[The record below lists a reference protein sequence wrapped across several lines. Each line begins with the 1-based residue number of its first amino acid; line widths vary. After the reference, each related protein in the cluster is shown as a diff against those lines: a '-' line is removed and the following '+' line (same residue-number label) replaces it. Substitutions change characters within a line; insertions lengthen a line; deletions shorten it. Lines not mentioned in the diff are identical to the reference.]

1 MADLSIKITGT
12 LDKELTK
19 TEINKKLTS
28 LQEDIDKLKINI
40 GVDENVLKKLTELA
54 DKLKNVGNATEKVAK
69 GANEGLKG
77 EIKTLEELTRGYKE
91 LNKQI
96 KYKRDGTEKSTT
108 STYQDD
114 KGNGRVINTNSK
126 GVVTSY
132 KDIENIVKFEKEQQ
146 KLRKTLE
153 ELARTGHYTTT
164 ELRNIGQGINTAST
178 IKQLDDLKA
187 HMSNMK
193 FDTSFD
199 SQLERVRQSLKK
211 VYDQG
216 LMDERKFRDLNN
228 AIDASK
234 NISELEKM
242 QQAIQKAS
250 DSGKNTN
257 LQQNLLNQAKS
268 LLGRNGSNLD
278 VSGVNNLI
286 NNLKRI
292 NPEATNASNELK
304 RLQQQLRNYS
314 ANAGTAARNTNNLQN
329 QLNSA
334 TGSTKTFAN
343 SLKDAFK
350 NFSVFSMTGAI
361 FYAPVR
367 ALQDMTQRLIEVD
380 TLMTDIRR
388 VMDMPDFKFTELLQ
402 QAVDTSDELSTK
414 LKDTLSMMG
423 DFGRMG
429 FDSNQLVDIT
439 KTAQVLQNISDLDA
453 TSSVDTLTSA
463 MLNFNIAADQS
474 ITIADKLNEVDNNYA
489 ISTKDLSDGIRKAA
503 ATAKTFGVDINE
515 LTGYIA
521 AIGSTTRESGAIVG
535 NGLKTIFSR
544 ITTMD
549 DAATSLQSVGV
560 SIRDMS
566 GNVRDVSD
574 ILGDLSGKWTNLSD
588 EQKQNLGVTIAGR
601 YQLTRFLALMNNF
614 SIAQSATATAVSS
627 SGSAMKEQAKY
638 ADSLEA
644 RINRLDTAWNKFTLA
659 MGNAF
664 LTDSLVSGIE
674 TLNSLATTVAGFVN
688 KFGALGTVF
697 GIIGTTIV
705 ALNTKFK
712 TFSTSLLFGTTG
724 MTRMQLASAGLAT
737 SMTRLEVAMV
747 GVKATMRGLVASS
760 VVGLAFVAV
769 GYAIEKLIGSY
780 SDAKQEQEDF
790 EASQQKGVDSLTNNR
805 QEIEK
810 LIAQYEQMSRAKK
823 TLGDNWSSEQETK
836 YLQVQQQLSDLY
848 PQLIDHIDGAGNA
861 HLKTKTKI
869 EKEIEATDKLIEAKK
884 KLTKATA
891 ISDFDKQLS
900 KMDDLQNKAKDKSDP
915 IKNEH
920 YDKFGLLP
928 KIKNPF
934 DVIDKE
940 KIAQN
945 KYEVESLQNQWAN
958 AAQKINS
965 KVLEVSNAYS
975 KLKIDSNIQKSVDD
989 FVSSL
994 DLSKIKSPEKLDKY
1008 AQTIAELS
1016 DKMQKA
1022 FQNGDEKAYDKA
1034 QDKLVAY
1041 SQKLVGTKQHVYDM
1055 SLSFGDLKKAVEM
1068 GANAIFA
1075 GKDGMDGLDESA
1087 TGATDSVQALTQASM
1102 ENASVME
1109 QMVGTTQDL
1118 IDQTKDQI
1126 TTYQMLSNVENLSAE
1141 QKTALANATAYLN
1154 QLYPQFIENGKLNV
1168 EQMRKQVEAEEILLK
1183 AVTDVANG
1191 HADAE
1196 EIMTTNQALQSK
1208 NRLDMISDQIS
1219 AYQKLIEAAYAA
1231 AEADGGE
1238 MTGAR
1243 SHVISSSTSKIAD
1256 LKTQVDA
1263 LSNTYSAQVQ
1273 RLADATGYQG
1283 QYYAATEKSKD
1294 ATDSYTY
1301 VSDKF
1306 KLALENVNTQLEKYN
1321 KIMDKFPNYSDD
1333 YQDALKN
1340 EIKLLQQKEKLL
1352 KEQANTLDKQIKS
1365 GKISQTGVIQT
1376 NTTSNTTTTSTGTS
1390 TYSGKYADFINKA
1403 ASTYGVDPN
1412 LIASIIKQE
1421 SGFNPNARSGAG
1433 AKGLMQLMPGTAK
1446 ELGVK
1451 NAYDPY
1457 ESIMAGTK
1465 YFVQQLKAFGGN
1477 VQKALA
1483 AYNAGAGNVRKY
1495 GGIPPFKETQ
1505 NYVKNVLAN
1514 YNSSANKTIST
1525 TVSSGMDALLSEAR
1539 KQSKLGTFT
1548 YKQIGGA
1555 FTGSY
1560 QQFLNRALSDCSQ
1573 FVQEYFQNFLNTNV
1587 PRTAAEQWNAGQ
1599 AVKNGQQQIGD
1610 LVFWNTTGKAHSHVG
1625 IYTGNGKVM
1634 QMGTKGLKEINVN
1647 AIKNFEGYRRIPGAN
1662 TSSSASGSTS
1672 GSGNASK
1679 DAAEAQQ
1686 NIDDAKLD
1694 LLQLQQDASDVEAQ
1708 IQAMQLQLIQSVAA
1722 AYDHK
1727 NKLLE
1732 DDFAE
1737 IDYKQKLEN
1746 ENSKNWIS
1754 LQLQKEKLMQQEKK
1768 NQQDAINYLK
1778 NQIKYNK
1785 NLTQAQ
1791 KDALNDDIISRT
1803 QQLYE
1808 LETNILSE
1816 RESMAEKLIDVYK
1829 SVLEAQKQAALD
1841 TIDKMIDGINKK
1853 AEEDDYNKQLS
1864 EKQKGRQDILT
1875 EMANLSMDNSS
1886 AAKKRLAELQKELD
1900 DSNKDI
1906 TDMQDG
1912 HTKDLRIDNLNGQKD
1927 TIEKKYDDLLN
1938 DERKFAKMRSDIIA
1952 GHTNDIL
1959 KILNTFF
1966 NDIKSKASQLGTSNA
1981 NNILDQITS
1990 ATSYASGT
1998 KTTKDGQTGELVVEK
2013 PINLMT
2019 VDKNGKLKN
2028 VRVLNAGEKYRVY
2041 GYNSKYGYNLGGNQ
2055 YVYNAPGFV
2064 KYQKFDT
2071 GGMTP
2076 DWAGDDGKLAMLH
2089 KKEIVLNKMDTSN
2102 LLKTINFTRD
2112 LVNKINIP
2120 NLSDLFKQP
2129 SATTGGS
2136 TINISF
2142 NVEKM
2147 NGNQKD
2153 VDFFMDKIIKGVNAM
2168 GGTM

>member
-549 DAATSLQSVGV
+549 DAATSLQSVGI

-747 GVKATMRGLVASS
+747 GVKATMRGLAASS

-1525 TVSSGMDALLSEAR
+1525 TVSSGMDALLAEAR

-1841 TIDKMIDGINKK
+1841 TID
-1853 AEEDDYNKQLS
+1853 EDD
-1864 EKQKGRQDILT
+1864 
-1875 EMANLSMDNSS
+1875 
-1886 AAKKRLAELQKELD
+1886 
-1900 DSNKDI
+1900 
-1906 TDMQDG
+1906 
-1912 HTKDLRIDNLNGQKD
+1912 
-1927 TIEKKYDDLLN
+1927 
-1938 DERKFAKMRSDIIA
+1938 
-1952 GHTNDIL
+1952 
-1959 KILNTFF
+1959 
-1966 NDIKSKASQLGTSNA
+1966 
-1981 NNILDQITS
+1981 
-1990 ATSYASGT
+1990 
-1998 KTTKDGQTGELVVEK
+1998 
-2013 PINLMT
+2013 
-2019 VDKNGKLKN
+2019 
-2028 VRVLNAGEKYRVY
+2028 
-2041 GYNSKYGYNLGGNQ
+2041 
-2055 YVYNAPGFV
+2055 
-2064 KYQKFDT
+2064 
-2071 GGMTP
+2071 
-2076 DWAGDDGKLAMLH
+2076 
-2089 KKEIVLNKMDTSN
+2089 
-2102 LLKTINFTRD
+2102 
-2112 LVNKINIP
+2112 
-2120 NLSDLFKQP
+2120 
-2129 SATTGGS
+2129 
-2136 TINISF
+2136 
-2142 NVEKM
+2142 
-2147 NGNQKD
+2147 
-2153 VDFFMDKIIKGVNAM
+2153 
-2168 GGTM
+2168 

>member
-1 MADLSIKITGT
+1 MADLRIKIVGQ
-12 LDKELTK
+12 LDKQLTK
-19 TEINKKLTS
+19 DDINKKIGE
-28 LQEDIDKLKINI
+28 LQGKVDKLKIEVKIDDKIMKTLNDFANQMKKI
-40 GVDENVLKKLTELA
+40 GNNVF
-54 DKLKNVGNATEKVAK
+54 GNT
-69 GANEGLKG
+69 NQQNQSLKG
-77 EIKTLEELTRGYKE
+77 QAKQLKDLINGYKE

-96 KYKRDGTEKSTT
+96 KYNRDGSVKSVSTT
-108 STYQDD
+108 YGND
-114 KGNGRVINTNSK
+114 KGNGRVVNTNAK
-126 GVVTSY
+126 GEVVNY
-132 KDIENIVKFEKEQQ
+132 KDIESIQKFEKEQQ
-146 KLRKTLE
+146 KLRQTLT
-153 ELARTGHYTTT
+153 ELARTGKYTTD
-164 ELRNIGQGINTAST
+164 ELRKIGQGINIAST
-178 IKQLDDLKA
+178 IKQLENLKSR
-187 HMSNMK
+187 MGNMK
-193 FDTSFD
+193 LDTSFEA
-199 SQLERVRQSLKK
+199 QTERVRQSLKK
-211 VYDQG
+211 LFDQASIN
-216 LMDERKFRDLNN
+216 ERNFNRFNN
-228 AIDASK
+228 VINSAK
-234 NISELEKM
+234 NVTELEK
-242 QQAIQKAS
+242 IQKALQRVG
-250 DSGKNTN
+250 DTGNNQN
-257 LQQNLLNQAKS
+257 LQQKLLSQAQTLLAGNSKKLNVTGVNDLINQLKS
-268 LLGRNGSNLD
+268 LSP
-278 VSGVNNLI
+278 S
-286 NNLKRI
+286 
-292 NPEATNASNELK
+292 ATNASNQLK
-304 RLQQQLRNYS
+304 RLEQQLKQYQQESRVAAAHTLTFGS
-314 ANAGTAARNTNNLQN
+314 ALKQALSGFSLWALTAQA
-329 QLNSA
+329 
-334 TGSTKTFAN
+334 
-343 SLKDAFK
+343 
-350 NFSVFSMTGAI
+350 V
-361 FYAPVR
+361 YAPIR
-367 ALQDMTQRLIEVD
+367 ALQDMTQRLIEID

-474 ITIADKLNEVDNNYA
+474 ITIADKLNEVDNNFA

-503 ATAKTFGVDINE
+503 ASAKTFGVDINE
-515 LTGYIA
+515 LTGYVA
-521 AIGSTTRESGAIVG
+521 AIGSTTRESGSIIG

-544 ITTMD
+544 MTTMNE
-549 DAATSLQSVGV
+549 AVGALESVGV
-560 SIRDMS
+560 SVKDLE
-566 GNVRDVSD
+566 GNVRPVSD
-574 ILGDLSGKWTNLSD
+574 IMSNLASKWSSLSD
-588 EQKQNLGVTIAGR
+588 EQRQNTAVSVAGR

-747 GVKATMRGLVASS
+747 GVKATMRGLAASS

-790 EASQQKGVDSLTNNR
+790 EASQQKGVDSLANNR

-823 TLGDNWSSEQETK
+823 ILGDSWSSDQETK

-861 HLKTKTKI
+861 HLKTKTQI

-891 ISDFDKQLS
+891 KSDFDKQLS

-1075 GKDGMDGLDESA
+1075 GKDGMDGLDDSA
-1087 TGATDSVQALTQASM
+1087 TDATASVQALTQAAM
-1102 ENASVME
+1102 ENASVTE
-1109 QMVGTTQDL
+1109 QMVGTTQDML
-1118 IDQTKDQI
+1118 DGTKEQI
-1126 TTYQMLSNVENLSAE
+1126 TAYQMLSNVENLSAE
-1141 QKTALANATAYLN
+1141 QKTALANATSYLN

-1196 EIMTTNQALQSK
+1196 EIMTTNAALQSK
-1208 NRLDMISDQIS
+1208 NRLKIISDQID
-1219 AYQKLIEAAYAA
+1219 AYSKLIEAAYSAA
-1231 AEADGGE
+1231 MADGGE

-1243 SHVISSSTSKIAD
+1243 ANVISSYTSKIAG
-1256 LKTQVDA
+1256 LKSQVDSLSNSYSTQVQK
-1263 LSNTYSAQVQ
+1263 LAQ
-1273 RLADATGYQG
+1273 ATGYQG
-1283 QYYAATEKSKD
+1283 QYYAATDKSTDATNKSKD
-1294 ATDSYTY
+1294 ATDTYTY

-1403 ASTYGVDPN
+1403 SSTYGVDPN
-1412 LIASIIKQE
+1412 LIAAIIKQE

-1525 TVSSGMDALLSEAR
+1525 TVSSGMDALLAEAR

-1672 GSGNASK
+1672 GSGNTSK

-1708 IQAMQLQLIQSVAA
+1708 IQAMQLQLVQSVAA

-1841 TIDKMIDGINKK
+1841 AVDEMIDGINKK
-1853 AEEDDYNKQLS
+1853 TEEDDYNKQLS

-1906 TDMQDG
+1906 NDMQDG
-1912 HTKDLRIDNLNGQKD
+1912 HTKDLRINNLNDQKD
-1927 TIEKKYDDLLN
+1927 EIESNYDNLLN
-1938 DERKFAKMRSDIIA
+1938 DERKFAKMRSDIIE

-1959 KILNTFF
+1959 KILNSFF
-1966 NDIKSKASQLGTSNA
+1966 NDIKSKASVLGTSNA
-1981 NNILDQITS
+1981 NNLLDQITS

>member
-1 MADLSIKITGT
+1 MADLRIKIVGQ
-12 LDKELTK
+12 LDKQLTK
-19 TEINKKLTS
+19 DDINKKIGE
-28 LQEDIDKLKINI
+28 LQGKVDKLKIEVKIDDKIMKTLNDFANQMKKI
-40 GVDENVLKKLTELA
+40 GNNVF
-54 DKLKNVGNATEKVAK
+54 GNT
-69 GANEGLKG
+69 NQQNQSLKG
-77 EIKTLEELTRGYKE
+77 QAKQLKDLINGYKE

-96 KYKRDGTEKSTT
+96 KYNRDGSVKSVSTT
-108 STYQDD
+108 YGND
-114 KGNGRVINTNSK
+114 KGNGRVVNTNAK
-126 GVVTSY
+126 GEVVNY
-132 KDIENIVKFEKEQQ
+132 KDIESIQKFEKEQQ
-146 KLRKTLE
+146 KLRQTLT
-153 ELARTGHYTTT
+153 ELARTGKYTTD
-164 ELRNIGQGINTAST
+164 ELRKIGQGINIAST
-178 IKQLDDLKA
+178 IKQLENLKSR
-187 HMSNMK
+187 MGNMK
-193 FDTSFD
+193 LDTSFEA
-199 SQLERVRQSLKK
+199 QTERVRQSLKK
-211 VYDQG
+211 LFDQASIN
-216 LMDERKFRDLNN
+216 ERNFNRFNN
-228 AIDASK
+228 VINSAK
-234 NISELEKM
+234 NVTELEK
-242 QQAIQKAS
+242 IQKALQRVG
-250 DSGKNTN
+250 DTGNNQN
-257 LQQNLLNQAKS
+257 LQQKLLTQAQTLLAGNSKKLNVTGVNDLVNQLKS
-268 LLGRNGSNLD
+268 LSP
-278 VSGVNNLI
+278 S
-286 NNLKRI
+286 
-292 NPEATNASNELK
+292 ATNASNQLK
-304 RLQQQLRNYS
+304 RLEQQLKQYQQESRVAAAHTLTFGS
-314 ANAGTAARNTNNLQN
+314 ALKQALSGFSLWALTAQA
-329 QLNSA
+329 
-334 TGSTKTFAN
+334 
-343 SLKDAFK
+343 
-350 NFSVFSMTGAI
+350 V
-361 FYAPVR
+361 YAPIR
-367 ALQDMTQRLIEVD
+367 ALQDMTQRLIEID

-549 DAATSLQSVGV
+549 DAATSLQSVGI

-747 GVKATMRGLVASS
+747 GVKATMRGLAASS

-790 EASQQKGVDSLTNNR
+790 EASQQKGVDSLANNR

-891 ISDFDKQLS
+891 KSDFDKQLS

-975 KLKIDSNIQKSVDD
+975 KLKIGSNIQKSVDD

-1055 SLSFGDLKKAVEM
+1055 SLSFGDLKKAVEL

-1075 GKDGMDGLDESA
+1075 GKDGMDGLDESVSDTTQSINDLINA
-1087 TGATDSVQALTQASM
+1087 AKETPTVQ
-1102 ENASVME
+1102 E
-1109 QMVGTTQDL
+1109 QMVGTTQKL

-1126 TTYQMLSNVENLSAE
+1126 TAYQLLSNEENKSAE
-1141 QKTALANATAYLN
+1141 QKLALKNATDYLN

-1196 EIMTTNQALQSK
+1196 ELMTYNQAQQSK
-1208 NRLDMISDQIS
+1208 NRIDMISDQIN
-1219 AYQKLIEAAYAA
+1219 AYQKLIDAAVAA
-1231 AEADGGE
+1231 AMVDGGLTGKNQYDGGE

-1243 SHVISSSTSKIAD
+1243 ANVISMYTSKIGD
-1256 LKTQVDA
+1256 LKSQVDA
-1263 LSNTYSAQVQ
+1263 LSKSYDTQVQ
-1273 RLADATGYQG
+1273 KLAQATGYQG

-1301 VSDKF
+1301 VSDKY

-1390 TYSGKYADFINKA
+1390 TYSGKYADVINKA

-1412 LIASIIKQE
+1412 LIAAIIKQE

-1525 TVSSGMDALLSEAR
+1525 TVSSGMDALLAEAR
-1539 KQSKLGTFT
+1539 KQSKLGAFT
-1548 YKQIGGA
+1548 YKQIGGE

-1587 PRTAAEQWNAGQ
+1587 PRTAAQQWNAGQ
-1599 AVKNGQQQIGD
+1599 AVANGQQQVGD

-1625 IYTGNGKVM
+1625 IYSGNGKVM
-1634 QMGTKGLKEINVN
+1634 QMGTKGLKEIDVN
-1647 AIKNFEGYRRIPGAN
+1647 AIKGFEGYRRITGAN
-1662 TSSSASGSTS
+1662 ATNTTGATSSD
-1672 GSGNASK
+1672 NPSK
-1679 DAAEAQQ
+1679 DAADNAANVDQ
-1686 NIDDAKLD
+1686 AKLD
-1694 LLQLQQDASDVEAQ
+1694 LLGLQQDAADVANQ
-1708 IQAMQLQLIQSVAA
+1708 IQDLQLQLVQVQAN

-1746 ENSKNWIS
+1746 ENSKAWIS
-1754 LQLQKEKLMQQEKK
+1754 LQVQKEKLLQEEKK

-1778 NQIKYNK
+1778 NQIKYN
-1785 NLTQAQ
+1785 NSLTQAQ
-1791 KDALNDDIISRT
+1791 KDTLNDDVISRT
-1803 QQLYE
+1803 QALYE
-1808 LETNILSE
+1808 LEQNILSE

-1841 TIDKMIDGINKK
+1841 AVDKMIDGINKK
-1853 AEEDDYNKQLS
+1853 TEEDDYNKQLS

-1906 TDMQDG
+1906 NDMQND
-1912 HTKDLRIDNLNGQKD
+1912 HTKDLRINNLNDQKD
-1927 TIEKKYDDLLN
+1927 EIESNYDNLLN
-1938 DERKFAKMRSDIIA
+1938 DERKFAKMRSDIIE

-1959 KILNTFF
+1959 KILNSFF
-1966 NDIKSKASQLGTSNA
+1966 NDIKSKASVLGTSNA
-1981 NNILDQITS
+1981 NNLLDQITS
-1990 ATSYASGT
+1990 ATNYASGT
-1998 KTTKDGQTGELVVEK
+1998 RTTKDGQTGELVVEK

-2028 VRVLNAGEKYRVY
+2028 TRVLKAGEKYRVY

-2120 NLSDLFKQP
+2120 NLSNLFKQP

-2168 GGTM
+2168 GGNM